1 MQDWWHKSNS
11 KLATHIH
18 NKGIFSQ
25 TLLAREADDQRG
37 EKWTRDSQDSIR
49 DSGSRSTSISYSHT
63 PHQKPLQ
70 ISANNSKSGNKSHQI
85 VQLWFGLVGAC
96 WCFVGL
102 IFFFLLDLAV
112 RYQRV
117 CYSSMKLVCVSNN
130 DSSY

>member
-25 TLLAREADDQRG
+25 TLLAREADDQGGGRSG
-37 EKWTRDSQDSIR
+37 PGTLKIRFVTRDHAPHP
-49 DSGSRSTSISYSHT
+49 YHT

-102 IFFFLLDLAV
+102 IFFFLLDPAV

-117 CYSSMKLVCVSNN
+117 CYSSMKLVCVSNY
-130 DSSY
+130 SSH